1 LRVITDRELQ
11 DNCAELL
18 RAVRTG
24 EIIQVTSYGSAAAI
38 LIPPSLT
45 PYERLVAVGKVRV
58 PDGQQVDLRRI
69 SRMRAGSSSA
79 EIITDTRGRY

>member
-1 LRVITDRELQ
+1 MRVITDRELR
-11 DNCAELL
+11 DNSAELL
-18 RAVRTG
+18 RAVQAG
-24 EIIQVTSYGSAAAI
+24 EIIQVTSHGSAAAI

-58 PDGQQVDLRRI
+58 PDGQQIDLRRI

-79 EIITDTRGRY
+79 EIITDARGRY